1 MSAEAE
7 VKDLRERVKKLEG
20 RLEALI
26 HYMGVDFTYA
36 DYRVVELKKWPKE

>member
-7 VKDLRERVKKLEG
+7 VRDLEERVKKLEG

-26 HYMGVDFTYA
+26 HYMGVDFANA
-36 DYRVVELKKWPKE
+36 DYRVVELKRWPKE